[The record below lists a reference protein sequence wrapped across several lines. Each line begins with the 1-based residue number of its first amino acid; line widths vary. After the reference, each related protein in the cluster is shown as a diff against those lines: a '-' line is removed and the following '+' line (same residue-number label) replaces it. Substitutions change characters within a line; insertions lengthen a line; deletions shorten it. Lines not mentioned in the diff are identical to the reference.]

1 MSTSRIL
8 PSPGLRRTS
17 LLLVWCGACLAG
29 VGLSRLGWAPP
40 IWLACAAASGMA
52 MAAYKRSRGLLFL
65 LVLLS
70 GLTVGC
76 WRGGMYMKELQ
87 PYSSLYQHTVLM
99 RVVAQTDGVYDD
111 GQLSFD
117 VGSAEVVEPYRVRL
131 PGKLLIKGRIT
142 AVFRGDVLNVR
153 GRLYK
158 TRGSHQAGMSFATIQ
173 VVGRHI
179 NLLDSLRLRFTAGVR
194 NALPEPQASFGIGLL
209 VGQKTALPDSVSEDL
224 SRVGLTHIVA
234 VSGYN
239 LTIIIDIARRRLG
252 RRSKYQATV
261 WSIVLMGGFLLVTG
275 FSASIVRA
283 AIVSSLSLWAW
294 YYGRTIRPVLL
305 ILLAAMMTAVW
316 YPLYLWSD
324 IGWYLSFF
332 AFLGVLVL
340 SPLVLQYAAQRK
352 VRANTLNLLV
362 IESSCAQLMTL
373 PIIMYI
379 FHRLSVVGLLSNL
392 LVVPLV
398 PLGMLLSF
406 VAGMVG
412 ALAPA
417 LGGWAGVGGRVLLTY
432 MLDVAHLLA
441 AWSHALVNQPIN
453 VVSMVACY
461 ICLVALTVLLWQK
474 VNKNDTITDKKRWY
488 RIRRHMSGHSKWST
502 IKRQKGAKD
511 AARGAVFTKLGNM
524 IAVAARGGADPET
537 NFALRLAID
546 KAKAANMPMTNI
558 QRAIDR
564 VSDKSAAQL
573 QEVMYEGYGP
583 GGVAIIVEAATD
595 NTNRT
600 YPEVRLAFS
609 KHGGN
614 IAEKGAV
621 AFQFDHKGMIRINA
635 QGDEAML
642 QALDAGAEDV
652 IEEDNELAVYT
663 SAKDLAKVRTALTD
677 AGLAVVDAELTYVPN
692 TTITIDDAATAGK
705 IMRLMDALEA
715 CDDVTATHVNF
726 DIADDISL

>member
-1 MSTSRIL
+1 MSTIYL

-17 LLLVWCGACLAG
+17 LLSIWCAACLAG
-29 VGLSRLGWAPP
+29 LGLARLGWAPS
-40 IWLACAAASGMA
+40 IWLVFGASIGLAVAAG
-52 MAAYKRSRGLLFL
+52 KRSRWL
-65 LVLLS
+65 LVAVVMS
-70 GLTVGC
+70 GLVVGC
-76 WRGGMYMKELQ
+76 WRGGMYLRQ
-87 PYSSLYQHTVLM
+87 LRPYSDLYQHTVLL
-99 RVVAQTDGVYDD
+99 RVVAQTDGVYDKS
-111 GQLSFD
+111 QLSFD
-117 VGSAEVVEPYRVRL
+117 AGSVEVLEPYHVRL
-131 PGKLLIKGRIT
+131 PGKVVVKGRVT
-142 AVFRGDVLNVR
+142 AVFRGDVLQVH
-153 GRLYK
+153 GKLYK
-158 TRGSHQAGMSFATIQ
+158 TRGATQAGLSFASIE
-173 VVGRHI
+173 VLGRHM
-179 NLLDSLRLRFTAGVR
+179 NALDTLRLHFTAGAR
-194 NALPEPQASFGIGLL
+194 NALPEPQASFGVGLL
-209 VGQKTALPDSVSEDL
+209 VGQKTSLPAEVSDDL
-224 SRVGLTHIVA
+224 SRVGLTHIIA

-252 RRSKYQATV
+252 RRSKYQATI
-261 WSIVLMGGFLLVTG
+261 WSLLLMGSFLLVTG
-275 FSASIVRA
+275 FGASIVRA

-305 ILLAAMMTAVW
+305 ILLAAMITAIW

-332 AFLGVLVL
+332 AFFGVLVL
-340 SPLVLQYAAQRK
+340 SPLSVQYLTQRR
-352 VRANTLNLLV
+352 VRTNALNLLV
-362 IESSCAQLMTL
+362 IESFCAQLMTL

-406 VAGMVG
+406 MAGIVG
-412 ALAPA
+412 SLAPG
-417 LGGWAGVGGRVLLTY
+417 LGGWAGFPGRLLLTY
-432 MLDVAHLLA
+432 MLDTAHLLA
-441 AWSHALVNQPIN
+441 AWSHALVEEPITATEM
-453 VVSMVACY
+453 VVCY
-461 ICLVALTVLLWQK
+461 AGLVAVTVLLWRRIA
-474 VNKNDTITDKKRWY
+474 NNDTITDKKRWY

-524 IAVAARGGADPET
+524 IAVAARGGADPDT

-546 KAKAANMPMTNI
+546 KAKTANMPMANI

-621 AFQFDHKGMIRINA
+621 AFQFDHKGMIRVDA
-635 QGDEAML
+635 HGDEATL
-642 QALDAGAEDV
+642 QALEAGAEDV
-652 IEEDNELAVYT
+652 VEEDNELIVYT
-663 SAKDLAKVRTALTD
+663 NAKDLAKVRTALSD
-677 AGLAVVDAELTYVPN
+677 AGLTVTDAELTYVPN

-726 DIADDISL
+726 DIADDIL